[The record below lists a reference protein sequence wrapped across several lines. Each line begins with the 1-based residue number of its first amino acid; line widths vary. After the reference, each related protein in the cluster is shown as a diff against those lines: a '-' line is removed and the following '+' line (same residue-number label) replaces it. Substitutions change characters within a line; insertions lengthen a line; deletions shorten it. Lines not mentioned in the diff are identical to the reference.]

1 LASGYPL
8 DDNLARKGGEMTQG
22 WLIVAAS
29 MAGAAPVSAA
39 DMLLLQQTVLPDE
52 SAPVI
57 MLVDRE
63 RVAVAQLRQ
72 AAKNGYVL
80 EVMLVGEPNVTLR
93 VTCQDVAA
101 GRQVVDALRPRGVA
115 TLDVSGRCWF

>member
-1 LASGYPL
+1 
-8 DDNLARKGGEMTQG
+8 
-22 WLIVAAS
+22 
-29 MAGAAPVSAA
+29 
-39 DMLLLQQTVLPDE
+39 
-52 SAPVI
+52 VI
-57 MLVDRE
+57 MLVNRE

-80 EVMLVGEPNVTLR
+80 EVTLVGEPNVTLR